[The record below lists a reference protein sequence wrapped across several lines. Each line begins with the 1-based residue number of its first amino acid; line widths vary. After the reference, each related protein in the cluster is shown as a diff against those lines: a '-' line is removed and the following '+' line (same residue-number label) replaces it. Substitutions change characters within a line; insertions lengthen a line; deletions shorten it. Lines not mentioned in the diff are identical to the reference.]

1 MTYPTLALV
10 AFIVLFTGYLVLAG
24 IDYGVG
30 LALPRTG
37 SDASGRRAVLGAVGP
52 LLLGNEAWL
61 LVSIGALAGTLPGL
75 RGALVDGAYPYAL
88 IAFAGALALNAGIQL
103 RGRHPGERVR
113 RAFDLLICAAGAAA
127 AFGWG
132 CFLAVTAAGV
142 SLGSDGHVRGVAAPN
157 LFTLLGGVTM
167 VALLATHGSAFIA
180 ARLTGDPA
188 RRAAALTTIGATLSA
203 ALLGVTALTGFVGG
217 TFDGDALRHP
227 VLAALAVVIGVGAL
241 FLTRSLTGSGRARLA
256 PWATTTAVIAAAG
269 AVFAGKYPALL
280 TSTVPGVPAPSVAQL
295 ATDETALAAVIW
307 TSGPVLLIVIAAQVY
322 MWLVLWAPARTAVA
336 PTPGAT
342 AGNAAL
348 DTPAFS

>member
-1 MTYPTLALV
+1 MSYPTLALV

-30 LALPRTG
+30 LVLPRAG
-37 SDASGRRAVLGAVGP
+37 HDAPGRRAVVGAVGP

-88 IAFAGALALNAGIQL
+88 LAFAGALALNAGVQL
-103 RGRHPGERVR
+103 RGRHPAERVR

-142 SLGSDGHVRGVAAPN
+142 SLGGDGHVRGVAAPN
-157 LFTLLGGVTM
+157 LFTLLGGLTM
-167 VALLATHGSAFIA
+167 VALLATHGSAFVA

-188 RRAAALTTIGATLSA
+188 RRAAALGGIGATLSA
-203 ALLGVTALTGFVGG
+203 ALLAVTALTGWVGG

-227 VLAALAVVIGVGAL
+227 VLAALAVVIAVAAL
-241 FLTRSLTGSGRARLA
+241 FLTRALAGGGRARLA
-256 PWATTTAVIAAAG
+256 PWASTAAVIAAAG
-269 AVFAGKYPALL
+269 AVFAGKYPTLL
-280 TSTVPGVPAPSVAQL
+280 TSTVAGVPAPTAAQL
-295 ATDETALAAVIW
+295 ATDQTALAAVIW

-322 MWLVLWAPARTAVA
+322 LWLVLWAPARTSA
-336 PTPGAT
+336 PASPE
-342 AGNAAL
+342 AL
-348 DTPAFS
+348 DAPAFT

>member
-1 MTYPTLALV
+1 MSYPTLALV

-37 SDASGRRAVLGAVGP
+37 SDAPGRRAVLGAVGP

-88 IAFAGALALNAGIQL
+88 IAFAGALVLNAGIQL

-142 SLGSDGHVRGVAAPN
+142 SLGGDGHVRGVAAPD
-157 LFTLLGGVTM
+157 LFTLLGGLTM
-167 VALLATHGSAFIA
+167 VALLGTHGSAFLA
-180 ARLTGDPA
+180 ARLTGAPA
-188 RRAAALTTIGATLSA
+188 RRAAALTGIGAMLAA
-203 ALLGVTALTGFVGG
+203 ALLAVTALTGWVGG
-217 TFDGDALRHP
+217 RSTGAVADALRHP
-227 VLAALAVVIGVGAL
+227 VLAALAVVLAVGAL
-241 FLTRSLTGSGRARLA
+241 LFARSLAGSGRARLA
-256 PWATTTAVIAAAG
+256 PWATTAAVIAAAG

-280 TSTVPGVPAPSVAQL
+280 TSTVAGVPAPTAAQL
-295 ATDETALAAVIW
+295 ATDQTALAAVIW
-307 TSGPVLLIVIAAQVY
+307 TSGPVLLIVVAAQVY
-322 MWLVLWAPARTAVA
+322 MWLVLWAPARTTPA
-336 PTPGAT
+336 PATPASET
-342 AGNAAL
+342 L
-348 DTPAFS
+348 DAPAFS